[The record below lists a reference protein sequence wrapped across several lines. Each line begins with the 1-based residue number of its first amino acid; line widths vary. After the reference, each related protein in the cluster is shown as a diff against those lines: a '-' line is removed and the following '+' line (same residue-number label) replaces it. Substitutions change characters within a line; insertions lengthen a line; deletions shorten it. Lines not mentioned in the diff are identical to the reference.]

1 MWFRRHRIG
10 MFHKF
15 RCKASKFR
23 RGNRMWRNRTFCFDA
38 LDKIFGIFFIQLWS
52 RFDFKRQGV
61 PSFCLN
67 DWLCLLSTNIQFD
80 RIICQVFYRSK
91 YSHSRLQ
98 FDRVKSGPP
107 IDSEDAMLM
116 TNYAGLP
123 LLYRMAGQLEAAR
136 QVLETFFTRTANI
149 KGLKNSP
156 IYQEAKNLYKELSSA
171 LGVQK
176 QSH

>member
-1 MWFRRHRIG
+1 
-10 MFHKF
+10 
-15 RCKASKFR
+15 
-23 RGNRMWRNRTFCFDA
+23 
-38 LDKIFGIFFIQLWS
+38 
-52 RFDFKRQGV
+52 
-61 PSFCLN
+61 
-67 DWLCLLSTNIQFD
+67 
-80 RIICQVFYRSK
+80 
-91 YSHSRLQ
+91 
-98 FDRVKSGPP
+98 
-107 IDSEDAMLM
+107 MLM